1 MPPPFSIAIF
11 ESISTLTKLTFE
23 LFSKLIGLITGK
35 IESLEMVYFPREDIL
50 VDIFVIELYCFILIA
65 IVLGI
70 AWVWRKRQLPRYHKI
85 DYSNIETPYARA
97 SRRLGELDDSGLIK
111 EYYAGLSHISREYI
125 ETKYFIRTLE
135 MTTEEIDGA
144 RKLFPVKSDHLSEW
158 IEFLYAADQVK
169 YARSIPKA
177 EMMLIHKNK
186 VKSMIEQL

>member
-1 MPPPFSIAIF
+1 MINDNLNIKR
-11 ESISTLTKLTFE
+11 L
-23 LFSKLIGLITGK
+23 
-35 IESLEMVYFPREDIL
+35 YRIL
-50 VDIFVIELYCFILIA
+50 VDNKEFINKVTLIFFFISLILVCIKTNYYKSTISLYA
-65 IVLGI
+65 
-70 AWVWRKRQLPRYHKI
+70 A
-85 DYSNIETPYARA
+85 
-97 SRRLGELDDSGLIK
+97 GELDDSGLIK
-111 EYYAGLSHISREYI
+111 EYYSGLSHISREYI